1 MAHLPK
7 LCTGRRSGAKG
18 RMDRDPLMVW
28 SDSLMVM
35 SDNLTTRWSSIC
47 LWWHFTDDPS
57 LGPGQSALGSNNPFA
72 ELVTIG
78 LKQINTGRRSANY
91 SQMVRKG
98 PDGPCLRSIWSTV
111 LERETTSSYRVSII
125 VVRTV
130 AIEVGRSALG
140 TFRSWVSDLSLIFEL
155 SSLSRFGKT

>member
-1 MAHLPK
+1 
-7 LCTGRRSGAKG
+7 
-18 RMDRDPLMVW
+18 
-28 SDSLMVM
+28 MVM

-111 LERETTSSYRVSII
+111 LERETTSSYRISYHTLLEICLFKTHSLRRI
-125 VVRTV
+125 SMHF
-130 AIEVGRSALG
+130 IEVS
-140 TFRSWVSDLSLIFEL
+140 FIVW
-155 SSLSRFGKT
+155 